1 MEGEH
6 RAVGV
11 EHETN
16 TTGAPER
23 HSGARD
29 ERDPCTL
36 ASLRRMR
43 EARPM
48 HSNVT
53 PVQETNE
60 KAAWTVVDGQ
70 GNRHREK
77 VERHG

>member
-1 MEGEH
+1 
-6 RAVGV
+6 
-11 EHETN
+11 
-16 TTGAPER
+16 
-23 HSGARD
+23 
-29 ERDPCTL
+29 
-36 ASLRRMR
+36 
-43 EARPM
+43 M